1 MSLGSNILMRAFGCP
16 KGVLGRLG
24 GAVMA
29 RGNREMARRAIGLLD
44 VQPGDRVLEIGF
56 GPGVGIQLLAG
67 TVSTG
72 RVAGID
78 LSEEMVR
85 QATERNRSGIEAGVV
100 ELRQGSVERLPY
112 ESAAFDKA
120 LAINSMQLWPDAVAG
135 LREAMRVL
143 RPKGSIAL
151 GFTRHSGQGK
161 DGLTDTLT
169 TAGFVDARVIDVDGE
184 FCVLAAKPGKSGE
197 AVDR

>member
-1 MSLGSNILMRAFGCP
+1 
-16 KGVLGRLG
+16 
-24 GAVMA
+24 
-29 RGNREMARRAIGLLD
+29 MARRAIGFLE
-44 VQPGDRVLEIGF
+44 VQPEDRVLEIGF

-67 TVSTG
+67 TVSSG

-85 QATERNRSGIEAGVV
+85 QAVDRNRSGIKAGVV

-135 LREAMRVL
+135 LREARRVL
-143 RPKGSIAL
+143 RPRGRIAL

-161 DGLTDTLT
+161 DGLPDTLKA
-169 TAGFVDARVIDVDGE
+169 AGFVDARVVDVDGD
-184 FCVLAAKPGKSGE
+184 FCVLAASPGES
-197 AVDR
+197 DT